1 MSNWFEDLAKNVADE
16 KIGRR
21 KAFRRIAGGVA
32 GAALAGA
39 IPGLALADTT
49 RACPGGGGTCFTGFA
64 NCNNLNSNCY
74 CFSDPHSN
82 AFCGCNAFCSS
93 LSPCSTNHDCPSGT
107 FCGVNTGCNCGTSGG
122 VCISTCNGANE
133 HCVLM
138 APIKGASTLT
148 AATHR

>member
-21 KAFRRIAGGVA
+21 KAFRRIAGGIA
-32 GAALAGA
+32 GAFLAGV
-39 IPGLALADTT
+39 IPGIALADTT
-49 RACPGGGGTCFTGFA
+49 RACPGGGGVCGTYVNCTNGNA
-64 NCNNLNSNCY
+64 NCF

-82 AFCGCNAFCSS
+82 AFCGCDKFCSE

-107 FCGVNTGCNCGTSGG
+107 FCAVNTCCGGGG

-138 APIKGASTLT
+138 APIKGQSTAT
-148 AATHR
+148 AAHQ